1 VPCSESTPISVHVRK
16 GVELAVFLI
25 AKLLL
30 EQKRF
35 LYNSVAF
42 YIQKYGGTS
51 VGSTE
56 RIKNVA
62 RRVAKFHAQGNQVV
76 VVVSAMSGETN
87 RLIALA
93 KEIQENP
100 DPREMDV
107 IVSTGEQVSIALLS
121 MALMELNVKAK
132 SYTGAQVKILTD
144 SAHNKARILK
154 IDEDQIRADLE
165 AGHVVVVAG
174 FQGVDDT
181 GSITTL
187 GRGGSDTT
195 GVALA
200 AALNADECQIYTD
213 VDGIY
218 TTDPRIVPEARR
230 LKTVTFEEMLEM
242 ASLGSKVLQLR
253 SVEFAGKY
261 RVKLRVLSSFK
272 ENGEGTLITYEENKK
287 MEQAVISGI
296 AFNRDEA
303 KITVLG
309 VPDHPGIAY
318 QILGPVADA
327 NIDVDMIIQN
337 VGHDGL
343 TDFSFTVHRR
353 EYENTMNILRDKIQ
367 PHIGARDVIGGD
379 RIAKVSVVGVGMRS
393 HAGIA
398 SKMFRVLAEEGINIQ
413 MIGTSEIKVSV
424 VVDEKYMELA
434 VRVLHKA
441 FDLDQEI

>member
-1 VPCSESTPISVHVRK
+1 M
-16 GVELAVFLI
+16 
-25 AKLLL
+25 
-30 EQKRF
+30 
-35 LYNSVAF
+35 AF
-42 YIQKYGGTS
+42 YVQKYGGTS

-62 RRVAKFHAQGNQVV
+62 RRVAKFHSQGHQII

-93 KEIQENP
+93 HEVQENP
-100 DPREMDV
+100 DPRELDV
-107 IVSTGEQVSIALLS
+107 MVSTGEQVSVALLS
-121 MALMELNVKAK
+121 MSLMALNVKAK
-132 SYTGAQVKILTD
+132 SYTGSQVRILTD
-144 SAHNKARILK
+144 STHTKARILN
-154 IDEDQIRADLE
+154 IDETKIRADLD
-165 AGHVVVVAG
+165 AGYVVVVAG
-174 FQGVDDT
+174 FQGVDEK
-181 GSITTL
+181 GNITTL

-200 AALNADECQIYTD
+200 AALKADECQIYTD

-218 TTDPRIVPEARR
+218 TTDPRVVAEARR
-230 LKTVTFEEMLEM
+230 LNTITFEEMLEM

-261 RVKLRVLSSFK
+261 KVKLRVLSSF
-272 ENGEGTLITYEENKK
+272 EDEGQGTLITFEEDEN

-343 TDFSFTVHRR
+343 TDFSFTVHRN
-353 EYENTMNILRDKIQ
+353 EFKNTMNILREKIQ
-367 PHIGARDVIGGD
+367 PHIGARDVLGGD

-413 MIGTSEIKVSV
+413 MIATSEIKVSV

-441 FDLDQEI
+441 FDLEQAL